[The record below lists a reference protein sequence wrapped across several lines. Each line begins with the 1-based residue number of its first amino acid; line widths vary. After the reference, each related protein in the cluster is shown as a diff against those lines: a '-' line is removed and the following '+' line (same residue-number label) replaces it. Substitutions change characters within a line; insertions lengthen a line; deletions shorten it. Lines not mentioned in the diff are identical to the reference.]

1 MNILANSE
9 TIFFF
14 FFKSN
19 EYDDIN
25 KEGIRS
31 IFSAGVVLMVS
42 AAQVYQIEFL
52 VNSKKLWCWPV
63 V

>member
-1 MNILANSE
+1 MRLFF
-9 TIFFF
+9 FFF

-52 VNSKKLWCWPV
+52 VNSKKLWCRPV

>member
-31 IFSAGVVLMVS
+31 IFSAGVALMVS
-42 AAQVYQIEFL
+42 AAQVYRIEFL
-52 VNSKKLWCWPV
+52 VNSKKLWCRPV